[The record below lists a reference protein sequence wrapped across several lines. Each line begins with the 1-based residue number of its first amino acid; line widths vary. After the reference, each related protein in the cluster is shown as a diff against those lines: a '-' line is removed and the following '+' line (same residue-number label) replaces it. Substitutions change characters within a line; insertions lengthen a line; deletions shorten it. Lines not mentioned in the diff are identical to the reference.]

1 MTVLKQQ
8 NHSGRISGLL
18 RFIHG
23 VAWIVELLVLM
34 QLSPLAAAQNL
45 PPPQGTV
52 PGPQDPLAGLKFDKR
67 MALIMVILVAVF
79 FVLGFLSVYVR
90 QCTDYRIRGR
100 LDHSIPVGG
109 NDRRSRMARGVDSS
123 TINTFPTFVYST
135 VKGLKIGKGSLE
147 CAVCLNEFEDDETL
161 RLLPKC
167 SHVFHT
173 DCIDAWLASHSTC
186 PVCRANLI
194 LKPGEIPSVMHIPDL
209 DNDPVEPDRLPDTD
223 ETQSRVADNH
233 IIESDA
239 PNVNLVNHAQGT
251 NQNRPP
257 RSRSSGFRITGI
269 FPRSHS
275 TGHSLVQP
283 GENCERFTLRLPEDV
298 RSRLINSTLNRTSSS
313 TAFPRVRSSRRG
325 YRSASVGTGGG
336 RNYMFQE
343 RVNRSGRWRFPLTRS
358 FLSRTGSARSQK
370 AAMDDVG
377 ESSSERLRPDS
388 QV

>member
-34 QLSPLAAAQNL
+34 QLSPLAASQNL

-52 PGPQDPLAGLKFDKR
+52 SGPQDPLAGLKFDKR

-173 DCIDAWLASHSTC
+173 DCIDAWLASQSTC

-251 NQNRPP
+251 NQNRLP

-343 RVNRSGRWRFPLTRS
+343 RVNRSGRWRFSLTRS

-370 AAMDDVG
+370 GAMDDVG
-377 ESSSERLRPDS
+377 EGSSERLRPDS